1 MVKRKLNTHDVPEA
15 ESAQTSTE
23 SAASHNLSS
32 PTKTPENGTAHS
44 PSFADFALEPRLLR
58 AVRDQAKW
66 MSPTAVQSQAIPLVL
81 EGRDLLARSGTGTG
95 KTAAYLLPLLT
106 IALTRRGHRTLI
118 LAPVSPGPIYLHEA
132 HADFVPRQE
141 SSATRSPK

>member
-23 SAASHNLSS
+23 SASHSLNS
-32 PTKTPENGTAHS
+32 PTKNPANAAAHT

-106 IALTRRGHRTLI
+106 IALTRKGHKTLI
-118 LAPVSPGPIYLHEA
+118 LAPVSLGPI
-132 HADFVPRQE
+132 P
-141 SSATRSPK
+141 SA